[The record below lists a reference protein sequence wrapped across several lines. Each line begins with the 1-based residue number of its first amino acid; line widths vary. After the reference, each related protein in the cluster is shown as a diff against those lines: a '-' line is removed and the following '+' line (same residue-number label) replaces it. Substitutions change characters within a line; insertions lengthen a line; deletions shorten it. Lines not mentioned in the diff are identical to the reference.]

1 MIPSRPNGGK
11 KILGKAVFDDID
23 GDHDHNIHIVAQ
35 QLQS

>member
-23 GDHDHNIHIVAQ
+23 HDHDHDHNIHIVAQ
-35 QLQS
+35 Q